1 MCGKAG
7 EEASSLGCQPSGF
20 SFSLLLILLTLPPP
34 GVSTDLR
41 PLPACR
47 RLDGL
52 GFVGDFLQKVL
63 CSWVLRPWPPS
74 QAPPQ
79 GHCGRIRHPPLQGA
93 GPGDPPPPRKCGDF
107 TVRRVPAA
115 EIRTLRVGVG
125 GRVNVDRG
133 RKSTNVFNIRKN
145 WNRGRQVKEVHDG
158 GARRML
164 TESHHAAPGE
174 AGLMSLG
181 VSGQGW
187 GRGEAGPLMGEEG
200 HTGPAHILT
209 LHPDPKRRPAV
220 RRCTVGTGR
229 DGAA

>member
-1 MCGKAG
+1 MWVISYRRCSAAGSCGRG
-7 EEASSLGCQPSGF
+7 PHH
-20 SFSLLLILLTLPPP
+20 
-34 GVSTDLR
+34 R
-41 PLPACR
+41 PLPKATAV
-47 RLDGL
+47 
-52 GFVGDFLQKVL
+52 GFDT
-63 CSWVLRPWPPS
+63 
-74 QAPPQ
+74 
-79 GHCGRIRHPPLQGA
+79 PLSRVRVQVT
-93 GPGDPPPPRKCGDF
+93 PPRKCGDF

-187 GRGEAGPLMGEEG
+187 GRGEAGPMMGEEG